1 MLGPDSRLL
10 TALLVAA
17 SIALLVG
24 AIRFRLLPVK
34 ALCGA
39 LSIVIAMT
47 GGIAAVNYYY
57 GYYKTWGALWA
68 DFHGTNGNL
77 GTISAAATTTQLQSG
92 RYGWTVLP
100 GKLSGYS
107 RRALLYLPPQYGEAR
122 YAHVKFPVVELFHG
136 TPGSPLAWNNVL
148 QINRLAD
155 TLIARHIIGPMIL
168 VMPSINGSGRDYQD
182 CVNGPS
188 VNDETYLTKDVRADL
203 LAHYRVSNDPF
214 EWGMSGYSSGGYCAA
229 NIALRHP
236 GSYGAAALIEPYLR
250 ATDGPAATAL
260 NHSQPLEAAN
270 SPLFLAERLSPG
282 SSGPVPAF
290 WIAAGSGQRTWY
302 QAATLFTAALDR
314 VEQVPFIKLDNA
326 RDTGNAWQAALPD
339 ALAWL
344 WQQLAPPDLRV
355 LFPVRSQAPGIVTL
369 PVRPVPPDHHH
380 HLWPC
385 KPGAQSGTVAPACG
399 APGPGQVLPTARQSG
414 VPA

>member
-1 MLGPDSRLL
+1 VL
-10 TALLVAA
+10 TALLVAV
-17 SIALLVG
+17 SVALLVG

-39 LSIVIAMT
+39 LSIVMAMT

-77 GTISAAATTTQLQSG
+77 GTISAAATTTTQLEAG
-92 RYGWTVLP
+92 GYGWITHLA
-100 GKLSGYS
+100 GKDSGYD

-148 QINRLAD
+148 QINRLVD
-155 TLIARHIIGPMIL
+155 TLIAQHKIGPMIL
-168 VMPSINGSGRDYQD
+168 VMPSINGSGHDYQD
-182 CVNGPS
+182 CVNGPG
-188 VNDETYLTKDVRADL
+188 VNDETYLTTDLRAYM
-203 LAHYRVSNDPF
+203 LAHYRVSNDPY

-236 GSYGAAALIEPYLR
+236 TSYGAAALIEPYLR

-260 NHSQPLEAAN
+260 KHSQPLEAAN
-270 SPLFLAERLSPG
+270 SPLYLAERLTAG
-282 SSGPVPAF
+282 SGPIPAF
-290 WIAAGSGQRTWY
+290 WVAAGSGQKSWY
-302 QAATLFTAALDR
+302 QTATVFTSALNR
-314 VEQVPFIKLDNA
+314 FEEVPFIKLDNA

-339 ALAWL
+339 ALHWL
-344 WQQLAPPDLRV
+344 WEQLAPPDLRV
-355 LFPVRSQAPGIVTL
+355 QFPVRTQAPGIVTL
-369 PVRPVPPDHHH
+369 TPIPIKSHHH
-380 HLWPC
+380 PWPC
-385 KPGAQSGTVAPACG
+385 KTTASACG
-399 APGPGQVLPTARQSG
+399 APGPGQVVPAAQKAG